1 MVKYGG
7 IVSVPVVSTAVS
19 STSTG
24 AVSTVSVVSS
34 TSTGA
39 VSTVSVVSSTS
50 IGVVSTVSV
59 VSSTIS
65 VVSSTSTG
73 AVSAVV
79 SKSSKI
85 VAVSSTSTGVVS
97 TVSVV
102 SNMVEIAS
110 GGLCIIPASCKTLST
125 NSGSRPASIK
135 ALLVNSISSDLV
147 NPEFTAVVF
156 IFDTICPT
164 SLLGKAPVV
173 VNVVPVTLIGSAM
186 PVVTGVVGTSS

>member
-59 VSSTIS
+59 VSSTI
-65 VVSSTSTG
+65 TG